1 MWLPD
6 LDSLLL
12 ALCGVSLGLTLLLL
26 LLLRR
31 RPLGATLAL
40 LLVAPLTGGVVFL
53 SQDLLAYRNLAE
65 EQRVATVFVAEDP
78 AKGFLIHV
86 NTDDQQLALDATMHG
101 DEWRL
106 DARVLRWDA
115 ALGKL
120 GLNNLVRLERLSSR
134 YRDPA
139 DEAQQLRSVYPLQ
152 GGEWVDS
159 WQLLRGQPFIW
170 DWVEVDFGSGVY
182 APLVDGA
189 LYGVYLGRSGM
200 FIKPENPIAINALQH
215 W

>member
-1 MWLPD
+1 MHFARFVWSPPYKKRTV
-6 LDSLLL
+6 
-12 ALCGVSLGLTLLLL
+12 ALQQIRVS
-26 LLLRR
+26 
-31 RPLGATLAL
+31 
-40 LLVAPLTGGVVFL
+40 
-53 SQDLLAYRNLAE
+53 
-65 EQRVATVFVAEDP
+65 
-78 AKGFLIHV
+78 
-86 NTDDQQLALDATMHG
+86 
-101 DEWRL
+101 
-106 DARVLRWDA
+106 
-115 ALGKL
+115 LGKL

-215 W
+215 SSIR